1 MTSDGPMRAYLKL
14 LAYSAPILLVLCWL
28 AFRHDISWKIP
39 KLCAYGLLGLGLG
52 IYGVLKQRGVM

>member
-1 MTSDGPMRAYLKL
+1 MRAYLKL